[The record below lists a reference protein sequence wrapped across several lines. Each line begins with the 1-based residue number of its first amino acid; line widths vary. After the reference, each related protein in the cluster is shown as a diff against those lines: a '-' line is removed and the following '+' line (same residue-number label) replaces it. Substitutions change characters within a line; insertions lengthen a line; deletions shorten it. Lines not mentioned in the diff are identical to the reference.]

1 MRALDAFNQKSVII
15 SRYAFKKISLEDIFK
30 KKKKTAMG
38 TESWDRKWSERRWAW
53 EKAS

>member
-30 KKKKTAMG
+30 KKKNSNG
-38 TESWDRKWSERRWAW
+38 NRELGQEV
-53 EKAS
+53 E

>member
-30 KKKKTAMG
+30 KKNSNG
-38 TESWDRKWSERRWAW
+38 NRELGQEV
-53 EKAS
+53 E